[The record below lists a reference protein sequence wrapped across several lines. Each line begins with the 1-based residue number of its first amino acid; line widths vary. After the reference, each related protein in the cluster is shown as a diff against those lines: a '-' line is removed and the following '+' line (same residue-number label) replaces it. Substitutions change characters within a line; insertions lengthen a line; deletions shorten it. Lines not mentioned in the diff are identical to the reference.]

1 MAGSYYVPEQS
12 RLPIAATIASSIMM
26 IGAGIWVVDN
36 GQGNVYSIGPA
47 IFASGMIAVLAVMW
61 VWFTTVIKEHQAG
74 MNSAQL
80 QRSYVWGM
88 GWFIFSEVMF
98 FAAFFGALFYVRNFS
113 IPWLG
118 GEGEKG
124 LANMLWTG
132 FEATWP
138 VMQTPSQALEAATG
152 VVKANTMSGPN
163 EIIPW
168 SGLPLLN
175 TVLLLTSSVTVH
187 FAHTALKAGNDK
199 GMTRWL
205 AATIILGFVFVFF
218 QAEEYVIA
226 YTELG
231 LTLQSG
237 VYGATFFMLTGFHG
251 LHVCIGAIMLTI
263 MLVRHRRGHF
273 KPKDHFGFEA
283 ASWYWHFV
291 DVVWVG
297 LFLFVY
303 IL

>member
-12 RLPIAATIASSIMM
+12 RLPIAATIASSLMM

-36 GQGNVYSIGPA
+36 GQGNVYSNGPMV
-47 IFASGMIAVLAVMW
+47 FAVGMAGVLAVMYS
-61 VWFTTVIKEHQAG
+61 WFSTVIKEHQAG

-80 QRSYVWGM
+80 QKSYVWGM

-124 LANMLWTG
+124 LANMLWQG

-138 VMQTPSQALEAATG
+138 LMQTPSQALEATTG
-152 VVKANTMSGPN
+152 VVEANRVAGPG

-168 SGLPLLN
+168 TGLPLIN
-175 TVLLLTSSVTVH
+175 TLLLLSSSVTVH
-187 FAHTALKAGNDK
+187 FAHSALKAGRD
-199 GMTRWL
+199 GAMTRWL
-205 AATIILGFVFVFF
+205 LATVTLGFVFVGF
-218 QAEEYVIA
+218 QAEEYVLA

-231 LTLQSG
+231 LTLESG
-237 VYGATFFMLTGFHG
+237 VYGATFFILTGFHG
-251 LHVCIGAIMLTI
+251 LHVCIGAIMLLI

-273 KPKDHFGFEA
+273 KPHDHFGFEA

>member
-12 RLPIAATIASSIMM
+12 KLPIAATIASSVMM
-26 IGAGIWVVDN
+26 LGAGVWVVDSN
-36 GQGNVYSIGPA
+36 AGNVYSNGSSM
-47 IFASGMIAVLAVMW
+47 FVVGLLAVLAVMW
-61 VWFTTVIKEHQAG
+61 LWFTTVIKEHQAG

-80 QRSYVWGM
+80 QKSYVWGM

-98 FAAFFGALFYVRNFS
+98 FAAFFGALFYIRNFS
-113 IPWLG
+113 VPWLA

-124 LANMLWTG
+124 VANMLWTG
-132 FEATWP
+132 FENVWP
-138 VMQTPSQALEAATG
+138 LMQTPAQALADSTG
-152 VVKANTMSGPN
+152 IVTTDQVKGPD

-168 SGLPLLN
+168 TGLPLIN
-175 TVLLLTSSVTVH
+175 TLLLLSSSVTVH
-187 FAHTALKAGNDK
+187 FAHVGLKNGNDK
-199 GMTRWL
+199 AMSRWL
-205 AATIILGFVFVFF
+205 AATVILGFVFVGF
-218 QAEEYVIA
+218 QAEEYVLA

-251 LHVCIGAIMLTI
+251 LHVCIGAIMLGI
-263 MLVRHRRGHF
+263 MWIRHRRGHF
-273 KPKDHFGFEA
+273 KPHDHFGFEA